1 MDASMEEV
9 VVIARELVAA
19 AEKLLECAATADSR
33 PDAGQ
38 LTGLRRMAVEAKLPD
53 KPYYTIA
60 EIAEATGI
68 PRTTLDVE
76 RRAGRLKSFLPDGQ
90 QRGTLVKCEWFDAW
104 MRDGCR

>member
-1 MDASMEEV
+1 MRSEFF
-9 VVIARELVAA
+9 
-19 AEKLLECAATADSR
+19 EKPSKKFFYPRYL
-33 PDAGQ
+33 G
-38 LTGLRRMAVEAKLPD
+38 RMAVEAKLPD

-90 QRGTLVKCEWFDAW
+90 QRGILVKCDWFDAW
-104 MRDGCR
+104 MRAGCR